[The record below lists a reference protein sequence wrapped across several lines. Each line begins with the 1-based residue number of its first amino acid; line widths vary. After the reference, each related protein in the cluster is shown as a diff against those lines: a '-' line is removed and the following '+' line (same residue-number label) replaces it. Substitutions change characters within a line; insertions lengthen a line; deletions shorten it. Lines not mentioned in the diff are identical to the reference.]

1 MIRPNRIDPLKV
13 NTLKETLLTS
23 RLLISK
29 MHPLPDFLIIGA
41 MKAGTTSLYHNM
53 VKHPKIIPALW
64 KEIYF
69 FDSRYSKG
77 LDWYRVHF
85 SIRSQKRLGEFAR
98 ITGEAS
104 PSYLYHPHAARR
116 VREHLPDVRLIVLLR
131 NPVNRAY
138 SHYQHEVIR
147 GGETRSFEEA
157 VEQEE
162 ALLSGELD
170 KIMKDE
176 HYYSKNYMR
185 RSYLNRGIYVDQLKT
200 WMHYF
205 DREQFLILR
214 SEDFFE
220 NQPSVLQ
227 RVYDFLDLPDWQ
239 PDTLRKYG
247 SRGYS
252 RIAESTREWLVEYF
266 EPHNQRLYEFLGA
279 DLGWN

>member
-1 MIRPNRIDPLKV
+1 MVQHNRIDPLKV
-13 NTLKETLLTS
+13 NILKETLLTS

-41 MKAGTTSLYHNM
+41 MKAGTTSLYHNI
-53 VKHPKIIPALW
+53 VKHPKIVPALW

-85 SIRSQKRLGEFAR
+85 SLRSQKRLGGLSR

-116 VREHLPDVRLIVLLR
+116 VHEHLPDVRLIVLLR
-131 NPVNRAY
+131 NPVERAY
-138 SHYQHEVIR
+138 SHYHHEIRR

-157 VEQEE
+157 IEQEE
-162 ALLSGELD
+162 ASLSGELD

-176 HYYSKNYMR
+176 HYYSRNYMR
-185 RSYLNRGIYVDQLKT
+185 RSYLNRGIYIDQLKT
-200 WMHYF
+200 WMNYF
-205 DREQFLILR
+205 DREQFLILK
-214 SEDFFE
+214 SGDFYKDP
-220 NQPSVLQ
+220 PSILR
-227 RVYDFLDLPDWQ
+227 RVYGFLDLPDWQ
-239 PDTLRKYG
+239 PDDLRKYG
-247 SRGYS
+247 SRGYPK
-252 RIAESTREWLVEYF
+252 IAESTRERLVAHF

-279 DLGWN
+279 DLEWK